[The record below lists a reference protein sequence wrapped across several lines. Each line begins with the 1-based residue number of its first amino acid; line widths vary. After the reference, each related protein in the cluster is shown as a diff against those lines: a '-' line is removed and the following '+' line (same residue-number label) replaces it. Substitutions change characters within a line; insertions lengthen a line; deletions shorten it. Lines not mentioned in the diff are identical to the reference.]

1 MTYNFCVSD
10 FEGPLDLLLHLVKE
24 SKVDIY
30 EINIRTIIDQ
40 YLDFIHS
47 LEEKNIDIAS
57 EYLVMAS
64 ELIHLK
70 SKLLINRQD
79 EETSSED
86 EFSITSEEDLRN
98 KLLEY
103 EKYKQITKSFQD
115 LEEKRAE
122 VYTKL
127 PESLKEF
134 IDTSTLQK
142 GEFDIEDLFNAYQ
155 LFIDRQKLAK
165 PLNTKITKK
174 ELSIDDKIKDIKFDG
189 EACAISTSATSIMI
203 KLLIGKPVDVVK
215 EIALNYDNMINEKE
229 YNREILGEALCY
241 EDIYKQQNRK
251 TCATLSWKGL
261 AKALDEYQTKK

>member
-1 MTYNFCVSD
+1 MSYNFCVSD

-24 SKVDIY
+24 SKMDIY
-30 EINIRTIIDQ
+30 EINIHDIINQ

-79 EETSSED
+79 EEVSEED

-103 EKYKQITKSFQD
+103 EKYKKLTENFHE
-115 LEEKRAE
+115 LEQKRGE

-127 PESLKEF
+127 PESLKEY
-134 IDTSTLQK
+134 IEETGIQK
-142 GEFDIEDLFNAYQ
+142 GEFNIQDLLDAYR
-155 LFIDRQKLAK
+155 LFIERQKLSK

-174 ELSIDDKIKDIKFDG
+174 ELSVDDKIKDIRHLLKNRCRLNFIELFTEITKENVVVTFLSILEMSKNKEILLSQEDNF
-189 EACAISTSATSIMI
+189 SPIMI
-203 KLLIGKPVDVVK
+203 
-215 EIALNYDNMINEKE
+215 ERCE
-229 YNREILGEALCY
+229 
-241 EDIYKQQNRK
+241 
-251 TCATLSWKGL
+251 
-261 AKALDEYQTKK
+261 

>member
-24 SKVDIY
+24 SKMDIY
-30 EINIRTIIDQ
+30 EINIHDIIDQ
-40 YLDFIHS
+40 YLEFIHS

-79 EETSSED
+79 EELNEED
-86 EFSITSEEDLRN
+86 EFNINSEEDLRN

-103 EKYKQITKSFQD
+103 EKYKKLTENFHE
-115 LEEKRAE
+115 LEQKRGE

-127 PESLKEF
+127 PESLKEY
-134 IDTSTLQK
+134 IEDSGIQK
-142 GEFDIEDLFNAYQ
+142 GEYNIEDLLNAYK
-155 LFIDRQKLAK
+155 LFIERENLSK

-174 ELSIDDKIKDIKFDG
+174 EISVDDKIKDIRQILKKRQKINFIELFTEITKENVVVTFLSILEMCKNNEILLSQEDNF
-189 EACAISTSATSIMI
+189 SPIMI
-203 KLLIGKPVDVVK
+203 
-215 EIALNYDNMINEKE
+215 ERCE
-229 YNREILGEALCY
+229 
-241 EDIYKQQNRK
+241 
-251 TCATLSWKGL
+251 
-261 AKALDEYQTKK
+261 